1 MYCIA
6 DAYLHVEC
14 IDRLMANLLTE
25 HIKRNNTVLRY
36 IIQGIMQVKCPT
48 WHPEINQPL
57 VL

>member
-1 MYCIA
+1 MYYIA
-6 DAYLHVEC
+6 DNYLPVEC

-48 WHPEINQPL
+48 WHPEINQP
-57 VL
+57 